1 MAILRVPSGTCC
13 SFFSGFFSPA
23 VRDDTCVHPLYGA
36 VHKIP
41 VVTLSVTCCV
51 RASAL
56 SAGSSHTQINIDL
69 PVFESRRPVT
79 ASQRMRMAAAEGRQF
94 VFFLTSL
101 NVNNHVLSGVRYT
114 LGAQGPIRINFL

>member
-1 MAILRVPSGTCC
+1 MYQIVFCSICRYFICFLVSLLIQLPDGDQSHPVYVSGAAPS
-13 SFFSGFFSPA
+13 A
-23 VRDDTCVHPLYGA
+23 
-36 VHKIP
+36 
-41 VVTLSVTCCV
+41 

-56 SAGSSHTQINIDL
+56 SAGSSLTQIKIDL

-79 ASQRMRMAAAEGRQF
+79 ACQRMRKAAAEGRHF

-114 LGAQGPIRINFL
+114 LGAHGPIRINFL

>member
-1 MAILRVPSGTCC
+1 MTACC
-13 SFFSGFFSPA
+13 GG
-23 VRDDTCVHPLYGA
+23 Y
-36 VHKIP
+36 
-41 VVTLSVTCCV
+41 

-79 ASQRMRMAAAEGRQF
+79 AIQRMRMAAAEGRQF

-114 LGAQGPIRINFL
+114 LGAHGPVRINFL

>member
-1 MAILRVPSGTCC
+1 MEMVLERLEVLRLAFIQSLPQGLRSSSGLHIRLRSSDPSRN
-13 SFFSGFFSPA
+13 SPA
-23 VRDDTCVHPLYGA
+23 TCS
-36 VHKIP
+36 
-41 VVTLSVTCCV
+41 T

-114 LGAQGPIRINFL
+114 LGAHGPVRINFL

>member
-1 MAILRVPSGTCC
+1 MQPDGASGYPVAPFQGSTLKQSSLLLRRMNLVQ
-13 SFFSGFFSPA
+13 FFVTWLPA
-23 VRDDTCVHPLYGA
+23 CRY
-36 VHKIP
+36 
-41 VVTLSVTCCV
+41 

-114 LGAQGPIRINFL
+114 LGAHGPVRINFL

>member
-1 MAILRVPSGTCC
+1 MIPASEMTTVQVINAIDAGAAPS
-13 SFFSGFFSPA
+13 A
-23 VRDDTCVHPLYGA
+23 
-36 VHKIP
+36 
-41 VVTLSVTCCV
+41 

-56 SAGSSHTQINIDL
+56 SAGSSLTQIKIDL

-79 ASQRMRMAAAEGRQF
+79 ACQRMRKAAAEGRHF

-114 LGAQGPIRINFL
+114 LGAHGPVRINFL